1 MDIYTKIGSTGIV
14 IILFGVMLAMFTN
27 HYSKLHKAG
36 EKIALTGLVVLFISA
51 ICYIWSQ

>member
-36 EKIALTGLVVLFISA
+36 EKIVLTGLVVLFISA